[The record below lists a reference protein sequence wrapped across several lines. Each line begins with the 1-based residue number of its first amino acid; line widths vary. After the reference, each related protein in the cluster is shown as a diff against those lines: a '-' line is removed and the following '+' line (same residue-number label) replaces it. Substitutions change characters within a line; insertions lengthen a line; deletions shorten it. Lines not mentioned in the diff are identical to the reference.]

1 MRGQNRRSLLFCG
14 MINLSDRASDDASL
28 IKTPLIRLTTERV
41 GHRFGDR
48 VLFKRMDL
56 SFSGGHSTAIVGA
69 NGSGKSTLVR
79 ILAGLMQPTKGSV
92 VLSVDGREIESEH
105 RPLSSGLVAPY
116 LNVYQG
122 FTPRE
127 NLQFIAQA
135 RGMGRMNTRIQEVL
149 ETVQIDTRADD
160 AVGTFSSGMLQRVKI
175 ACALLPDPPVLFLDE
190 PSATLDLDGV
200 AMTRRVIEKALQDG
214 RIVIVATNEPDEAEA
229 CEERIAIEDYQ

>member
-1 MRGQNRRSLLFCG
+1 MDPQSD
-14 MINLSDRASDDASL
+14 IPPVSESHVQSEKIHLS
-28 IKTPLIRLTTERV
+28 TERV

-56 SFSGGHSTAIVGA
+56 AFTGGHSTAITGA

-79 ILAGLMQPTKGSV
+79 ILAGLLQPTKGTI
-92 VLSVDGREIESEH
+92 VLSVDGHNVEPEL

-135 RGMGRMNTRIQEVL
+135 RGMGRTNSRIQEVL
-149 ETVQIDTRADD
+149 ETVQIDKRADD
-160 AVGTFSSGMLQRVKI
+160 PVGTFSSGMLQRVKI

-200 AMTRRVIEKALQDG
+200 AMTRRVIAKALEDG

-229 CEERIAIEDYQ
+229 CEEKIAIEDYQ

>member
-1 MRGQNRRSLLFCG
+1 MTKPSDISVLGAQVDNAVSRS
-14 MINLSDRASDDASL
+14 S
-28 IKTPLIRLTTERV
+28 IRLTTQRV
-41 GHRFGDR
+41 GHRFGER

-56 SFSGGHSTAIVGA
+56 SFMGGHSMAITGA

-79 ILAGLMQPTKGSV
+79 ILAGLMQPTKGTV
-92 VLSVDGREIESEH
+92 LLSVDGQEIDPEL

-135 RGMGRMNTRIQEVL
+135 RGMGRAHPRIQEVL
-149 ETVQIDTRADD
+149 ETVQIDMRADD
-160 AVGTFSSGMLQRVKI
+160 QVGTFSSGMLQRVKI

-190 PSATLDLDGV
+190 PSATLDVDGV
-200 AMTRRVIEKALQDG
+200 AMTRRVIAKALEDG
-214 RIVIVATNEPDEAEA
+214 RIIIVATNEPDEAEA
-229 CEERIAIEDYQ
+229 CEGKIAIEDYQ